1 MRSWYVAVG
10 KSAVVGH
17 SISIP
22 NCRAWDPATAAEL
35 AVILDHAMRRMLVE
49 QRDEFHYITLMNENQ
64 AMPSLPGQP
73 GVREDILRGLVHR
86 ARFGA
91 EGREVRRVRLL
102 GSGTILQ
109 EVLAAARILA
119 DEHAVASEVFSV
131 TSYAEL
137 AREAR
142 EAQRLDRVDPLPQPR
157 TTQLR
162 RLLGGAAPIV
172 AASDYVRAWPQQI
185 AEYLDARYVT
195 LGTDDFGRSDTRQRL
210 RRYFEV
216 DGASIVAAAL
226 QSLRS

>member
-1 MRSWYVAVG
+1 MPAHFLRP
-10 KSAVVGH
+10 VVNPG
-17 SISIP
+17 
-22 NCRAWDPATAAEL
+22 
-35 AVILDHAMRRMLVE
+35 E
-49 QRDEFHYITLMNENQ
+49 Q
-64 AMPSLPGQP
+64 
-73 GVREDILRGLVHR
+73 DILRGLVHR

-119 DEHAVASEVFSV
+119 DEHAVASEVYSV

-142 EAQRLDRVDPLPQPR
+142 EAQRLDRVDPQPQPR
-157 TTQLR
+157 PTQLR
-162 RLLGGAAPIV
+162 RLLGGAAPVV

-216 DGASIVAAAL
+216 DAASIVVAAL
-226 QSLRS
+226 QALRS